1 MPFYWSLW
9 DSLDSKLLSKGQNG
23 QQYIKEKA
31 IEKFIK
37 KINHIIVFILK
48 SQNKTPISNLNLDFD
63 FDWEWKKK
71 LIKESKIDWP

>member
-1 MPFYWSLW
+1 
-9 DSLDSKLLSKGQNG
+9 LLSKGQNG

-63 FDWEWKKK
+63 FDWE
-71 LIKESKIDWP
+71 